1 MIIDLRNYPLGT
13 RKSEIVDFLSTEKKR
28 FVSIIGPILP
38 GQRDLVK
45 KNSLDL
51 LLGDTSFLKN
61 KKNGY
66 KGIIVILVDRNTL
79 SKAEFIALQLQHYQN
94 AYTIG
99 EQTGGAIMNTKTY
112 KLLNGQ
118 PFVFT
123 SYMAVDPID
132 NSPLQRN
139 GLKLNKQMEESALS
153 FEPYSY
159 LLEAVKYIENYQ
171 DEY

>member
-1 MIIDLRNYPLGT
+1 M
-13 RKSEIVDFLSTEKKR
+13 
-28 FVSIIGPILP
+28 
-38 GQRDLVK
+38 
-45 KNSLDL
+45 
-51 LLGDTSFLKN
+51 
-61 KKNGY
+61 
-66 KGIIVILVDRNTL
+66 VDRNTL